1 MTLLL
6 KGLHFTIT
14 HISSIVQSC
23 LLLIG
28 SLLVLIPIYH
38 FLTLA
43 DKDTLKNF
51 SLSCIDLL
59 GLQQV
64 MLLPN
69 RTTTKNSKEPLDSH
83 SSSAMSPADDSVTYE
98 LNSPIDTQVCLLQ
111 ESSSTMVAGLIN
123 IGNTCFL
130 NSVLQV
136 SLHMLCKKKSTKI
149 LNVHFLDLVTIVI
162 TKISNLFGS
171 TEQHTFNI

>member
-23 LLLIG
+23 LLVIG

-38 FLTLA
+38 FLTMT

-51 SLSCIDLL
+51 SQSCINQL
-59 GLQQV
+59 GLEDI
-64 MLLPN
+64 MLLPYS
-69 RTTTKNSKEPLDSH
+69 TTISSKEEPCH
-83 SSSAMSPADDSVTYE
+83 QEPCSVSYPVAPVVTDE
-98 LNSPIDTQVCLLQ
+98 PNLPIDTQVCLLQ
-111 ESSSTMVAGLIN
+111 ESSSLMVAGLIN

-136 SLHMLCKKKSTKI
+136 SCVHTSRFTET
-149 LNVHFLDLVTIVI
+149 LNACSSRFSHYRHCQNYNTTWI
-162 TKISNLFGS
+162 K
-171 TEQHTFNI
+171 